1 MMRLCF
7 DSSVRTIQGGTM
19 MRPLVGLTTLLIALA
34 FSTSTFA
41 QAPAI
46 PNTPIA
52 PVTPGTPAAPAAPPP
67 AIPPLAKDA
76 DKDKGEKKGEKKK
89 GEKRARKNP
98 ASIAPTRWPASMASR
113 VVTMHEPSKGVGR
126 DCAKGV
132 KSSLIAGTLYGGV
145 FAGFRPL
152 FAEEHHHLP
161 IEGRKVLGPAAADPI
176 AIQDHLPVFP
186 SPAGVATSC
195 IV

>member
-1 MMRLCF
+1 
-7 DSSVRTIQGGTM
+7 
-19 MRPLVGLTTLLIALA
+19 
-34 FSTSTFA
+34 
-41 QAPAI
+41 
-46 PNTPIA
+46 
-52 PVTPGTPAAPAAPPP
+52 
-67 AIPPLAKDA
+67 
-76 DKDKGEKKGEKKK
+76 
-89 GEKRARKNP
+89 
-98 ASIAPTRWPASMASR
+98 MASR

-126 DCAKGV
+126 DCAEGV